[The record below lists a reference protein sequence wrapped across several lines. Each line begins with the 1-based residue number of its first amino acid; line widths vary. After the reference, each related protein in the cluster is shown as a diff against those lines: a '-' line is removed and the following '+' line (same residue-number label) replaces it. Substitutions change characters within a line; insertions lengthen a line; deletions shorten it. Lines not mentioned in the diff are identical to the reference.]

1 MQISAATGGVTT
13 AAGAGSGASGTPGA
27 LGGLNDAWSI
37 GDTLTA
43 NDKKLVGW
51 DPIGGKVNPLA
62 DALSF
67 YRHKGLIK
75 GEVPPDFVDALKNS
89 IANKGGYPLDPSL
102 LMTKS
107 EQQNLLSP
115 QTQATL
121 IAMMSGQQV

>member
-1 MQISAATGGVTT
+1 MQISAAQTGS
-13 AAGAGSGASGTPGA
+13 AAAAPGAAANQQPGA

-37 GDTLTA
+37 GDTLTD

-51 DPIGGKVNPLA
+51 DPNSHQVNTLA

-75 GEVPPDFVDALKNS
+75 GEVPADFVDALKKS
-89 IANKGGYPLDPSL
+89 LANKGGYPLDPSL

-107 EQQNLLSP
+107 EQQSLLSP
-115 QTQATL
+115 QTQAAL
-121 IAMMSGQQV
+121 IAMMSGDHV